1 MYKFDSVVV
10 QPPIDPANAPTVRLR
25 LKWMGKTKR
34 YPMDYCMTPDA
45 CQHLI
50 HELTGALDD
59 VFLQILKDNFGEDG
73 LQ

>member
-25 LKWMGKTKR
+25 LKWTGKIKR
-34 YPMDYCMTPDA
+34 YPMDYSMTPDA
-45 CQHLI
+45 CVHLI
-50 HELTGALDD
+50 AHLNEALDHVD
-59 VFLQILKDNFGEDG
+59 DMIMAEQFGEDG